1 MTGKITDEMIMAL
14 ADGELEGREAEV
26 VRDAISADSTLR
38 DQFDRYQESRQLLSS
53 GFEGLLE
60 RSVPENMRKIV
71 LEQAAPGGAVVSL
84 GAARARRGRLFGFD
98 VLSQAAAAAVLLG
111 AAALGGYQIGH
122 DEPAAGGLVL
132 AGLLPQDSPLSG
144 ALSAAPAGTPVE
156 VGGAEFL
163 AIATYQVAEG
173 GVCREFELNRD
184 GSGTAG
190 LACRV
195 DAGWQVEVAAL
206 NVTGGTKGQF
216 LPASADAFELVGAAL
231 DAKGAYEAVDPESET
246 CILNSEACADLP

>member
-1 MTGKITDEMIMAL
+1 MTGEITEEMIMAL
-14 ADGELEGREAEV
+14 ADGELDGPEAEV
-26 VRDAISADSTLR
+26 VRDAIAANSTLR

-60 RSVPENMRKIV
+60 RPVPEDMRKLV
-71 LEQAAPGGAVVSL
+71 LEQTAPGGAVVSL
-84 GAARARRGRLFGFD
+84 EAARARRGRLFGFD

-111 AAALGGYQIGH
+111 AAALGGYQMGQNG
-122 DEPAAGGLVL
+122 PATDGLVL
-132 AGLLPQDSPLSG
+132 AGLLPAGSPISA
-144 ALSAAPAGTPVE
+144 ALSAAPAGTSVE

-163 AIATYQVAEG
+163 AVATYQVAEG
-173 GVCREFELNRD
+173 QVCREFELNRD
-184 GSGTAG
+184 GSGAVG

>member
-1 MTGKITDEMIMAL
+1 MTGEITEEMIMAL
-14 ADGELEGREAEV
+14 ADGELDGPEAEV
-26 VRDAISADSTLR
+26 VRDAIAANSTLR

-53 GFEGLLE
+53 GFDGLLE
-60 RSVPENMRKIV
+60 RPVPEDMRKLV
-71 LEQAAPGGAVVSL
+71 LEQTAPGGAVVSL
-84 GAARARRGRLFGFD
+84 EAARARRGRLFGFD

-111 AAALGGYQIGH
+111 AAALGGYQMGQNG
-122 DEPAAGGLVL
+122 PATDGLVL
-132 AGLLPQDSPLSG
+132 AGLLPAGSPISA
-144 ALSAAPAGTPVE
+144 ALSAAPAGTSVE

-163 AIATYQVAEG
+163 AVATYQVAEG
-173 GVCREFELNRD
+173 QVCREFELNRD
-184 GSGTAG
+184 GSGAVG